1 MKEGERES
9 SKRMVNQMRRLSL
22 RKAVIVMLNLNVTRM
37 KLLMRNIRSLMLR
50 YPPSRNVERGKRSLI
65 IPDFPPFGKRR
76 MAYLVEMLVRR
87 KRMVKKSVEK
97 PVGTGTY
104 LKRKNMM
111 NLMTKAVNQV
121 EIHPA

>member
-1 MKEGERES
+1 MKEGEENLP
-9 SKRMVNQMRRLSL
+9 KDE
-22 RKAVIVMLNLNVTRM
+22 KTVIVMLNLKVTRM